1 MQEDSTLQ
9 TNAISLKPK
18 LPISRFRSSAT
29 DFASL
34 HETDDRIELSSP
46 QKFREPILADDVDTL
61 VGIKECRKLTGLRCR
76 EILLGVSPSP
86 RHRATLRGYLRLCH
100 GNVREVQDVIIHDLR
115 SYLEIG
121 ARHFAADQL
130 IVLRLFLADQLR
142 VPSRTPVTLPE
153 ATVID
158 MAASGKQRR

>member
-1 MQEDSTLQ
+1 MQEDSALQ
-9 TNAISLKPK
+9 TNVISLESK
-18 LPISRFRSSAT
+18 LPLSRFRSSAT

-34 HETDDRIELSSP
+34 GETDDRIELSSSL
-46 QKFREPILADDVDTL
+46 KFREQIPADDVEML
-61 VGIKECRKLTGLRCR
+61 VGIKECRKLIGLRCR

-142 VPSRTPVTLPE
+142 VSSRTALTLPE

-158 MAASGKQRR
+158 FAASGQYRR